1 MSIRDESLHLKFAM
15 SIYLENL
22 KQNESDPQGEFSLHS
37 RETWQSCKSSDPQG
51 ESCKSSDPEMKE
63 AKKVENESVQPQE
76 HGCQT
81 VQECLPEK
89 DEDSS
94 WEKLS
99 DVGSVTSIN
108 SETIKKPEFTIDR
121 QEIGPLPA
129 PRSLA
134 LVTIYR
140 YKNRTYKIPTTV
152 MENFDYPGEV
162 VEYIK
167 ECESDEFGD
176 NHDNDE
182 DDDYHDRSSLCSNKD
197 VYQ

>member
-1 MSIRDESLHLKFAM
+1 MSVSDESLQLKFAM
-15 SIYLENL
+15 SLCKTHDVGLSIYLENL
-22 KQNESDPQGEFSLHS
+22 KLNESEP
-37 RETWQSCKSSDPQG
+37 ET
-51 ESCKSSDPEMKE
+51 KE
-63 AKKVENESVQPQE
+63 AQKVENEFVDS
-76 HGCQT
+76 
-81 VQECLPEK
+81 CLPKKE
-89 DEDSS
+89 DDSS

-108 SETIKKPEFTIDR
+108 SEITKKPEFTIDR

-140 YKNRTYKIPTTV
+140 YKNRDYKIPTTV

-162 VEYIK
+162 VDYIK
-167 ECESDEFGD
+167 DCESEDFQYQDDE
-176 NHDNDE
+176 E
-182 DDDYHDRSSLCSNKD
+182 DDYHDHNRSSLCSNKD